1 MRYSEGFET
10 GNPYREAYLASI
22 NKLISSKESD
32 CRDSRKRL
40 AYEIMADKA
49 LGLEKLK
56 ATLGWPLT
64 QKNNKEIPCV
74 RQELVS
80 QEDGYCVYRMQ
91 IEVFPDFW
99 FYGNFFKHT
108 DDNVRPF
115 VISQHGGDG
124 SPELCSGMLDS
135 GTGNYNRMTE
145 RILSHGIN
153 VFAPQLLLWK
163 EEIFNLPNNRKSI
176 HAALEGIGGT
186 ITALEVFC
194 IQRTIDYFEAQ
205 AYVDKNK
212 IGMAGLSYGG
222 MYTTYT
228 AAIDSRIKAALC
240 SSFFINTFDY
250 PHYDWSYRN
259 ASKLFST
266 AELAL
271 LIKPRKIFFAMG
283 DQDEL
288 FPIEQWKKE
297 FEYLKEYDPAWQ
309 EWTNFEIFKGG
320 HEFCPTNQTLNLF
333 LTCLQENPKE

>member
-64 QKNNKEIPCV
+64 LKNNKGIPCV

-205 AYVDKNK
+205 AYQNDIYLSIYTSVFFTLHSFDK
-212 IGMAGLSYGG
+212 
-222 MYTTYT
+222 
-228 AAIDSRIKAALC
+228 
-240 SSFFINTFDY
+240 
-250 PHYDWSYRN
+250 
-259 ASKLFST
+259 
-266 AELAL
+266 L
-271 LIKPRKIFFAMG
+271 LLRPFGK
-283 DQDEL
+283 
-288 FPIEQWKKE
+288 PIEVIAVSADTNNQIFIVLGVLDRIFQNLRRQCIYLHLQTAVQQIHMNE
-297 FEYLKEYDPAWQ
+297 RRNFFFMMVNHVYFERLV
-309 EWTNFEIFKGG
+309 
-320 HEFCPTNQTLNLF
+320 
-333 LTCLQENPKE
+333 